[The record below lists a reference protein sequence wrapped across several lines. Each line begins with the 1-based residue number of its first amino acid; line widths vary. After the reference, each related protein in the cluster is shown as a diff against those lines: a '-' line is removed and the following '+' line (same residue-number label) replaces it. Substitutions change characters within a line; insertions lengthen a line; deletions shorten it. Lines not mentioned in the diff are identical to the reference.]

1 MIIYDAAFPAEV
13 ENVFSVSMRFC
24 WNSYSFS
31 SFVMKDI
38 FQVWSD
44 DICLPESEDQE
55 KWTLF
60 CIIVIVKSG
69 DFWDENWWEN
79 STTEDLFWGCIKCP
93 RSSSIDNPNAEA
105 SSGKINY
112 LPVLQNVEN

>member
-69 DFWDENWWEN
+69 DFWDA
-79 STTEDLFWGCIKCP
+79 SL
-93 RSSSIDNPNAEA
+93 DNPNAEA

>member
-69 DFWDENWWEN
+69 DFWDEN
-79 STTEDLFWGCIKCP
+79 
-93 RSSSIDNPNAEA
+93 
-105 SSGKINY
+105 
-112 LPVLQNVEN
+112 